1 MLVARPTCRGL
12 RIAHHHRTS
21 NAEAH
26 AICCDPIC
34 HARGNECGIEA
45 RKAYRRSI
53 YRCLVPD
60 GV

>member
-26 AICCDPIC
+26 AICYDFLC
-34 HARGNECGIEA
+34 HAHRTGVTMEA
-45 RKAYRRSI
+45 LKAYQRSI
-53 YRCLVPD
+53 YRCLVHD